1 MLNLNPIS
9 FKGNLVRQ
17 TKPVR
22 DPNAPFGRRSVET
35 TRTDLINSYDYQIDK
50 IEAYKQFALQLD
62 DMMFNDEDIQ
72 RKISS
77 LPEDTEIEVAAQFS
91 FNGDQDCEDIDLC
104 DPMLI
109 AESDEFDENS
119 ALHVEFNPQGPNKQ
133 EILEWLD
140 QI

>member
-9 FKGNLVRQ
+9 FKANLVRQ

-35 TRTDLINSYDYQIDK
+35 SRTDLINSYDYQIDK

-72 RKISS
+72 RKISL
-77 LPEDTEIEVAAQFS
+77 LPEDIEIEVAAQLS
-91 FNGDQDCEDIDLC
+91 LECDQDCDDIELRG
-104 DPMLI
+104 PMLI
-109 AESDEFDENS
+109 AENGEFDES
-119 ALHVEFNPQGPNKQ
+119 STLDVEFNPQGPNKQ

>member
-9 FKGNLVRQ
+9 FKGYLVRQ

-22 DPNAPFGRRSVET
+22 DPNAPFGSRNVET
-35 TRTDLINSYDYQIDK
+35 TKVDLINSYDYQIDK

-77 LPEDTEIEVAAQFS
+77 LPEDTEIEVAAQLS
-91 FNGDQDCEDIDLC
+91 LDCDQDCDDIELRG
-104 DPMLI
+104 PMLI
-109 AESDEFDENS
+109 AASDEYDENS
-119 ALHVEFNPQGPNKQ
+119 ALYVEFNPQGPNKQ